1 MKNLSIDFYLKR
13 NSHSEF
19 ITDLYR
25 YLLELKKCV
34 YVKIIYNPEK
44 LEKPEVDILT
54 KIFNS
59 YTCEDLKDSTFY
71 LENLYDEDLAKD
83 PLCLEEIIKES
94 FSEYNVTCYSSFID
108 SKLIEGL
115 LTDFSYSNIDH
126 LYKLNCNQIMFFT
139 NKDDYESMVLG
150 VYDFQTMF
158 SISHLDNEEV
168 HMIKSIFGSKF
179 NINNLEIDIY
189 ENEIN

>member
-13 NSHSEF
+13 NSYGEF
-19 ITDLYR
+19 VTDLYR
-25 YLLELKKCV
+25 YLIELKKCI

-44 LEKPEVDILT
+44 LEESEIDMLNT
-54 KIFNS
+54 IFEA

-71 LENLYDEDLAKD
+71 LENLYDEDLVEE
-83 PLCLEEIIKES
+83 PLDLAQIIKES
-94 FSEYNVTCYSSFID
+94 FSEYNVTTYSSFLD

-115 LTDFSYSNIDH
+115 ITDFSYANLDH

-158 SISHLDNEEV
+158 SISRLDNEEIDV
-168 HMIKSIFGSKF
+168 IKNIFGSKF
-179 NINNLEIDIY
+179 NINNLEIDVY